1 MPGAARTLTGQR
13 GDAHMKRFAATVGAV
28 AFAVTALASGAGAQ
42 GTTAPAKT
50 DPKPEVKTETKTDAK
65 GAMTTPAPAKST
77 TATPATPATPA
88 APAKAAADKKPMG
101 KVDINTASAADLT
114 AAGFTEDE
122 AKKIVDGR
130 PWKSKDELVK
140 KNAVSEQSYK
150 KAKNGIVAH
159 QMKAEAK
166 KTK

>member
-1 MPGAARTLTGQR
+1 
-13 GDAHMKRFAATVGAV
+13 MKRFAATVGAV

-50 DPKPEVKTETKTDAK
+50 DPKPEIKTETKAETKAETK
-65 GAMTTPAPAKST
+65 GTVTTPAPAKST
-77 TATPATPATPA
+77 AATPATPA
-88 APAKAAADKKPMG
+88 APAKAADGKPMA

-114 AAGFTEDE
+114 AAGFTEGE

-140 KNAVSEQSYK
+140 KKAVSEQSYK
-150 KAKNGIVAH
+150 KVKSGIVAH

>member
-1 MPGAARTLTGQR
+1 
-13 GDAHMKRFAATVGAV
+13 MKRFAATVGAV

-42 GTTAPAKT
+42 GTTAPAKG
-50 DPKPEVKTETKTDAK
+50 DPKPEVKTETKAETK
-65 GAMTTPAPAKST
+65 GAITTPAPAKST
-77 TATPATPATPA
+77 TATPATPA
-88 APAKAAADKKPMG
+88 APAKAADGKPMA

-114 AAGFTEDE
+114 AAGFTEGE

-140 KNAVSEQSYK
+140 KHAVSEQSYK
-150 KAKNGIVAH
+150 KVKNGIVAH

>member
-1 MPGAARTLTGQR
+1 
-13 GDAHMKRFAATVGAV
+13 MKRFAATVGAV

-50 DPKPEVKTETKTDAK
+50 DPKPEVKTETKAETK
-65 GAMTTPAPAKST
+65 GAVTTPAPAKST
-77 TATPATPATPA
+77 TATPATPA
-88 APAKAAADKKPMG
+88 APAKAADKKPMA

-114 AAGFTEDE
+114 AAGFTDDE

-166 KTK
+166 KATTK

>member
-1 MPGAARTLTGQR
+1 MPGAERATHRTER
-13 GDAHMKRFAATVGAV
+13 GRTMKRFAATVGAV

-42 GTTAPAKT
+42 GTTAPAKG
-50 DPKPEVKTETKTDAK
+50 DPKPELKTETKAESK
-65 GAMTTPAPAKST
+65 GAITTPAPAKST
-77 TATPATPATPA
+77 TATPA
-88 APAKAAADKKPMG
+88 APARAADGKPMA

-140 KNAVSEQSYK
+140 KKAVSEQSYK

-159 QMKAEAK
+159 QMKAETK

>member
-1 MPGAARTLTGQR
+1 
-13 GDAHMKRFAATVGAV
+13 MKRFAATVGAV

-50 DPKPEVKTETKTDAK
+50 DPKPEVKTETKAETK
-65 GAMTTPAPAKST
+65 GAVTTPAPAKST
-77 TATPATPATPA
+77 TATPATPA
-88 APAKAAADKKPMG
+88 APAKAADKKPMA

-114 AAGFTEDE
+114 AAGFSDDE

>member
-1 MPGAARTLTGQR
+1 
-13 GDAHMKRFAATVGAV
+13 MKRFAATVGAV

-50 DPKPEVKTETKTDAK
+50 DPKPEVKTETKAETK
-65 GAMTTPAPAKST
+65 GAVTTPAPAKST
-77 TATPATPATPA
+77 TATPATPA
-88 APAKAAADKKPMG
+88 APAKAADKKPMA
-101 KVDINTASAADLT
+101 KVDINTVSAADLT
-114 AAGFTEDE
+114 AAGFSDDE

>member
-1 MPGAARTLTGQR
+1 
-13 GDAHMKRFAATVGAV
+13 MKRFAATVGAV

-50 DPKPEVKTETKTDAK
+50 DPKPEIKTETKAETK
-65 GAMTTPAPAKST
+65 GAVTTPAPAKST
-77 TATPATPATPA
+77 TATPA
-88 APAKAAADKKPMG
+88 APAKAADGKPMA

-114 AAGFTEDE
+114 AAGFTEGE

-140 KNAVSEQSYK
+140 KKAVSEQSYK
-150 KAKNGIVAH
+150 KVKSGIVAH

>member
-1 MPGAARTLTGQR
+1 M
-13 GDAHMKRFAATVGAV
+13 MKRFAATVGAV

-50 DPKPEVKTETKTDAK
+50 DPKPEVKTETKAETK
-65 GAMTTPAPAKST
+65 GAVTTPAPAKST
-77 TATPATPATPA
+77 TATPATPA
-88 APAKAAADKKPMG
+88 APAKAADKKPMA

-114 AAGFTEDE
+114 AAGFSDDE

>member
-1 MPGAARTLTGQR
+1 
-13 GDAHMKRFAATVGAV
+13 MKRFAATVGAV

-50 DPKPEVKTETKTDAK
+50 DPKPEVKTETKAETK
-65 GAMTTPAPAKST
+65 GAVTTPAPAKST
-77 TATPATPATPA
+77 TATPATPA
-88 APAKAAADKKPMG
+88 APAKAADGKPMA

-140 KNAVSEQSYK
+140 KKAVSEQSYK
-150 KAKNGIVAH
+150 KVKNGIVAH

>member
-1 MPGAARTLTGQR
+1 
-13 GDAHMKRFAATVGAV
+13 MKRFAATVGAV

-50 DPKPEVKTETKTDAK
+50 DPKPEVKTETKAETK
-65 GAMTTPAPAKST
+65 GAVTTPAPAKST
-77 TATPATPATPA
+77 TATPATPA
-88 APAKAAADKKPMG
+88 APAKAADKKPMA

-114 AAGFTEDE
+114 AAGFTDDE

>member
-1 MPGAARTLTGQR
+1 
-13 GDAHMKRFAATVGAV
+13 MKRFAATVGAV
-28 AFAVTALASGAGAQ
+28 AFAVTALVSGASAQ
-42 GTTAPAKT
+42 GTAAPAKT
-50 DPKPEVKTETKTDAK
+50 DPKPEVKAETKADTK

-77 TATPATPATPA
+77 TATPATPA
-88 APAKAAADKKPMG
+88 APAKAADKKPMA

-114 AAGFTEDE
+114 AAGFTDDE

-166 KTK
+166 KTTTK

>member
-1 MPGAARTLTGQR
+1 M
-13 GDAHMKRFAATVGAV
+13 MKRFAATVGAV

-50 DPKPEVKTETKTDAK
+50 DPKPEVKTETKAETK
-65 GAMTTPAPAKST
+65 GAVTTPAPAKST
-77 TATPATPATPA
+77 TATPATPA
-88 APAKAAADKKPMG
+88 APAKAADKKPMA

-114 AAGFTEDE
+114 AAGFSDDE

-159 QMKAEAK
+159 QMKAEVK

>member
-1 MPGAARTLTGQR
+1 
-13 GDAHMKRFAATVGAV
+13 MKRFAATVGAV

-50 DPKPEVKTETKTDAK
+50 DPKPEIKTETKAETK
-65 GAMTTPAPAKST
+65 GAVTTPAPAKST
-77 TATPATPATPA
+77 TATPATPA
-88 APAKAAADKKPMG
+88 APAKAADGKPMA

-114 AAGFTEDE
+114 AAGFTEGE

-140 KNAVSEQSYK
+140 KKAVSEQSYK
-150 KAKNGIVAH
+150 KVKSGIVAH

>member
-1 MPGAARTLTGQR
+1 
-13 GDAHMKRFAATVGAV
+13 MKRFAATVGAV

-50 DPKPEVKTETKTDAK
+50 DPKPEVKTETKETK
-65 GAMTTPAPAKST
+65 GAVTTPAPAKST
-77 TATPATPATPA
+77 TATPATPA
-88 APAKAAADKKPMG
+88 APAKAADKKPMA

-114 AAGFTEDE
+114 AAGFSDDE

-166 KTK
+166 KTTTK

>member
-1 MPGAARTLTGQR
+1 
-13 GDAHMKRFAATVGAV
+13 MKRFIATVGAV
-28 AFAVTALASGAGAQ
+28 AFAVTALASSAGAQ

-50 DPKPEVKTETKTDAK
+50 DPKPEVKTETKAETK
-65 GAMTTPAPAKST
+65 GAVTTPAPAKST
-77 TATPATPATPA
+77 TATPAAPA
-88 APAKAAADKKPMG
+88 APAKAADKRPMA
-101 KVDINTASAADLT
+101 KVDVNTASAADLT

-140 KNAVSEQSYK
+140 KNAVSERSYT
-150 KAKNGIVAH
+150 KAKDGIVAH

-166 KTK
+166 KATTK

>member
-1 MPGAARTLTGQR
+1 
-13 GDAHMKRFAATVGAV
+13 MKRFAATVGAV

-50 DPKPEVKTETKTDAK
+50 DPKPEVKTETKAETK
-65 GAMTTPAPAKST
+65 GAVTTPAPAKST
-77 TATPATPATPA
+77 TATPATPA
-88 APAKAAADKKPMG
+88 APAKAADKKPMA
-101 KVDINTASAADLT
+101 KVDINTASAAELT
-114 AAGFTEDE
+114 AAGFSDDE

>member
-1 MPGAARTLTGQR
+1 
-13 GDAHMKRFAATVGAV
+13 MKRFAATVGAV

-50 DPKPEVKTETKTDAK
+50 DPKPEIKTETKAETK
-65 GAMTTPAPAKST
+65 GAVTTPAPAKS
-77 TATPATPATPA
+77 ATATPATPA
-88 APAKAAADKKPMG
+88 APAKAADGKPMA
-101 KVDINTASAADLT
+101 KVDINTASAVDLT
-114 AAGFTEDE
+114 AAGFTEGE

-140 KNAVSEQSYK
+140 KKAVSEQSYK
-150 KAKNGIVAH
+150 KVKSGIVAH

>member
-1 MPGAARTLTGQR
+1 
-13 GDAHMKRFAATVGAV
+13 MKRFAATVGAV

-50 DPKPEVKTETKTDAK
+50 DPKPEVMTETKAETK
-65 GAMTTPAPAKST
+65 GAVTTPAPAKST
-77 TATPATPATPA
+77 TATPATPA
-88 APAKAAADKKPMG
+88 APAKAADKKPMA

-114 AAGFTEDE
+114 AAGFTDDE

-166 KTK
+166 KATTK

>member
-1 MPGAARTLTGQR
+1 
-13 GDAHMKRFAATVGAV
+13 MKRFAATVGAV

-42 GTTAPAKT
+42 GTTTPAKG
-50 DPKPEVKTETKTDAK
+50 DPKPEVKTETKAETK
-65 GAMTTPAPAKST
+65 GAITTPAPAKST
-77 TATPATPATPA
+77 TATPATPA
-88 APAKAAADKKPMG
+88 APAKATDGKSMA

-140 KNAVSEQSYK
+140 KKAVSEQSYK

-159 QMKAEAK
+159 QMKAETK

>member
-1 MPGAARTLTGQR
+1 
-13 GDAHMKRFAATVGAV
+13 MKRFAATVGAV

-50 DPKPEVKTETKTDAK
+50 DPKPEIKTETKAETK
-65 GAMTTPAPAKST
+65 GTVTTPAPAKST
-77 TATPATPATPA
+77 AATPATPA
-88 APAKAAADKKPMG
+88 APAKAADGKPMA

-114 AAGFTEDE
+114 AAGFTEGE

-140 KNAVSEQSYK
+140 KKAVSEQSYK
-150 KAKNGIVAH
+150 KVKSGIVAH